1 MHLVGMVDQVFMTIP
16 FPTVEDANAY
26 LESLHYSAVNYT
38 LDVDIWYYTN
48 NELTP
53 ALVIS
58 RKVH

>member
-1 MHLVGMVDQVFMTIP
+1 MVDQVFMTIP

-26 LESLHYSAVNYT
+26 LESLHYSAVTYT
-38 LDVDIWYYTN
+38 LDVDVWYYTN